1 MDTLKKFCKIILHNV
16 KKIILSTVQNDIA
29 YSYIE
34 MNAFKINISNYFYKE
49 VIPMW
54 LEYCP

>member
-49 VIPMW
+49 S
-54 LEYCP
+54 CK